1 MTRVRILLIALL
13 CASAFG
19 QSSETAPTFLAA
31 DVRHSKSISVPSMM
45 GPVIS
50 GDTYKVRYALLVELV
65 RRAYGIVD
73 RNMLTG
79 GPPWMASG
87 RYDIKA
93 KIPAGSTP
101 EQINLMLRSL
111 LEERFKLVGKL
122 GTAKAPGDI
131 LTAGKRPL
139 LKPATG
145 TEEFSGCRTGMPRPA
160 EAGSDNRAQ
169 MVTVTCRNAGLDA
182 LPDLIRNLPR
192 TSNSWILPR
201 VVDRTGITGKWN
213 FDIQYDLMQAHGDD
227 NSFLVPIFERQ
238 LGLKLES
245 TTLDVPFLEIAS
257 MSLDPTPNPPGLEKY
272 FPPPPTEFEVAE
284 LKPSSAPDPRTRQ
297 ISEIRNGRVILTG
310 MPLSQLIRLAWDLD
324 DTDVVGVPKALEGAR
339 FDLVAKMP
347 DGVQVGSLSPL
358 DLDTLRP
365 MMQDVLVRKFKMKT
379 HTEER
384 PADAYVLK
392 AVKPKLTPTAYPK
405 DQAMWHT
412 GPPYATTDK
421 NTLNPA
427 LGRVVTGQNL
437 TMAQFASLLPG
448 MDPSAF
454 PRPVRDATGLE
465 GAYDFTINYE
475 RYAIL
480 AGRGGMMVYTPGGV
494 MMTGRGAEQSSEP
507 SGKISIIEAV
517 SKQLGLKL
525 ELEKRPFPVMVI
537 DSMEEKIV
545 EE

>member
-1 MTRVRILLIALL
+1 MT
-13 CASAFG
+13 
-19 QSSETAPTFLAA
+19 PKFLAA
-31 DVRHSKSISVPSMM
+31 DVRHSKSIRVPSMI

-50 GDTYKVRYALLVELV
+50 GDTYKVQYALLVELV
-65 RRAYGIVD
+65 RMAYGIVD
-73 RNMLTG
+73 KNMVNG
-79 GPPWMASG
+79 GPPWMGSA
-87 RYDIKA
+87 RFDIKA
-93 KIPAGSTP
+93 KVPAGATP
-101 EQINLMLRSL
+101 EAIKLMLRSL
-111 LEERFKLVGKL
+111 LEERFQMVAKL
-122 GTAKAPGDI
+122 GTAQEDGYT

-145 TEEFSGCRTGMPRPA
+145 TEEFSGCRPGAPRA
-160 EAGSDNRAQ
+160 VEAGGDSEGSQ
-169 MVTVTCRNAGLDA
+169 MITVSCRNTGVDA
-182 LPDLIRNLPR
+182 LPDVVRNLPR
-192 TSNSWILPR
+192 ATGSWIMAPI
-201 VVDRTGITGKWN
+201 VDRTGITGKWN
-213 FDIQYDLMQAHGDD
+213 FDFEYDVKQARGET
-227 NSFLVPIFERQ
+227 NAVFVPVFERQ
-238 LGLKLES
+238 LGLELEP
-245 TTLDVPFLEIAS
+245 TKVPVPFVEIAS

-272 FPPPPTEFEVAE
+272 FPPPPSEFEVAE

-297 ISEIRNGRVILTG
+297 IAEIRNGRVIITG
-310 MPLSQLIRLAWDLD
+310 VPLNSLIRLAWELD
-324 DTDVVGVPKALEGAR
+324 DMDIVGMPKSLDSAR

-347 DGVQVGSLSPL
+347 EGVQVGSLTPL

-365 MMQDVLVRKFKMKT
+365 MLQNLLVRKFRMKV
-379 HTEER
+379 HTEDR

-392 AVKPKLTPTAYPK
+392 SVKPKLTPTTDPK
-405 DQAMWHT
+405 GKAAWHT

-427 LGRVVTGQNL
+427 LGRIVTGTNL

-448 MDPSAF
+448 MDPTAF
-454 PRPVRDATGLE
+454 PRPVRDATGIE
-465 GAYDFTINYE
+465 GSYDFTINYE

-480 AGRGGMMVYTPGGV
+480 AGGRGGMMVYTPNGV
-494 MMTGRGAEQSSEP
+494 MMTGGRGEQNSEP